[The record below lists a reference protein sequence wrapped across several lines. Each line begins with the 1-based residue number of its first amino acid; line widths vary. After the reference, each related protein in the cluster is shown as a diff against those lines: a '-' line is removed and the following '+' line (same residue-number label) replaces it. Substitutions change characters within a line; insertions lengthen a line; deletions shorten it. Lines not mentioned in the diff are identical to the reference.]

1 MQRSTVSVGVDVDSL
16 WHYYRIHGLDESQ
29 ASDHAWSHGVPRF
42 IELFEGLGIPATF
55 YCVAED
61 IERSPACQEI
71 LLDAVHRGFE
81 IGNHSWRHPYALTQL
96 SAHDRALEISEGKR
110 RLEAFIHRDVIGFR
124 APGYHT
130 SAALHQPLIESGHRY
145 ESSAFP
151 CVPYYLAKALVMGGM
166 RLIGRKS
173 QSILGSPK
181 LLTSPHQPYLA
192 GPRSPYRAALS
203 SEAPQIAHFPVAVWW
218 GLPLIGTL
226 FALLGPR
233 RSAWLGRCVAR
244 SLRRRPRHLTLEF
257 HAADLLS
264 LSEDELD
271 PRLRVQPDLKRELT
285 YKRQAFKSFLIAV
298 AQEADVLRLDQHPL
312 TTLKTLHV
320 TQA

>member
-1 MQRSTVSVGVDVDSL
+1 MHRSTVSVGVDVDSL

-42 IELFEGLGIPATF
+42 MELFEDLGIPATF

-61 IERSPACQEI
+61 IERSSACPST
-71 LLDAVHRGFE
+71 LLNAVKRGFE

-96 SAHDRALEISEGKR
+96 SAHDSALEISEGKR
-110 RLEAFIHRDVIGFR
+110 LLEALVHRDVVGFR

-130 SAALHQPLIESGHRY
+130 SATLHRPLIASGHRY

-151 CVPYYLAKALVMGGM
+151 CAPYYLAKALVMGGM

-181 LLTSPHQPYLA
+181 LLTAPHQPYLA

-203 SEAPQIAHFPVAVWW
+203 SETQHLAHFPISVWW

-233 RSAWLGRCVAR
+233 QSAWLGRCIAR
-244 SLRRRPRHLTLEF
+244 SLKRRPRHLTLEF

-271 PRLRVQPDLKRELT
+271 PRLRVQPDLKRGLA
-285 YKRQAFKSFLIAV
+285 YKRQAFESFLSAV
-298 AQEADVLRLDQHPL
+298 AQEADVLCLDQHPL
-312 TTLKTLHV
+312 TTLKTLPV

>member
-1 MQRSTVSVGVDVDSL
+1 MHKATVSIGVDVDSL

-42 IELFEGLGIPATF
+42 IELFNDLNIPATF

-61 IERSPACQEI
+61 IERSPACHNALIDLAQN
-71 LLDAVHRGFE
+71 DFE

-96 SAHDRALEISEGKR
+96 TVEESSKEIVEGKH
-110 RLEAFIHRDVIGFR
+110 RLEAVIDQGVVGFR

-130 SAALHQPLIESGHRY
+130 SSSLHHPLVESGHRY

-151 CVPYYLAKALVMGGM
+151 CAPYYLAKAMVMGGM
-166 RLIGRKS
+166 RLLGRRS
-173 QSILGSPK
+173 QSILGSPR
-181 LLTSPHQPYLA
+181 LLAAPHQPYLA
-192 GPRSPYRAALS
+192 GPCSPYRQARIT
-203 SEAPQIAHFPVAVWW
+203 EGPQLAHFPISVWY

-233 RSAWLGRCVAR
+233 LSHYLGLAVAR
-244 SLRRRPRHLTLEF
+244 SLRSRPRHLTLEF

-264 LSEDELD
+264 LTEDRLD
-271 PRLRVQPDLKRELT
+271 PLLRVQPDLKKTLAHKRE
-285 YKRQAFKSFLIAV
+285 SFEVFLSAV
-298 AQEADVLRLDQHPL
+298 AREAEVLRLDRHPL
-312 TTLKTLHV
+312 SNL
-320 TQA
+320 